1 MDLEQKYDAM
11 SVYERENADLYYQS
25 WVEQFEQAKASGD
38 DMNVIQ
44 LIYSTKEPYCLWK
57 ILQYLKPIAELEPSS
72 DPLEHWRGYL
82 AKINVNVC
90 RRAIAAHTDDGG
102 DDVFFMT

>member
-57 ILQYLKPIAELEPSS
+57 ILQYLKPIAELA
-72 DPLEHWRGYL
+72 LERLSCEDQCQCVQASY
-82 AKINVNVC
+82 C
-90 RRAIAAHTDDGG
+90 RSFR
-102 DDVFFMT
+102 